1 MISTR
6 WRIWPWKG
14 DNGCGMPAIAAAFAV
29 AALLPSSATLSD
41 EWAKSTWAH
50 PAADAPVRT
59 APTGSART
67 IARLHPKTE
76 MKSPEVYLM
85 LSQQT
90 DSKGRLWVKIRL
102 PGQPNGRTGWVR
114 RAALGDAHITRF
126 ALLVDK
132 RALKATL
139 YKDGRPTWSA
149 PIGIGTRTTP
159 TPAGRFYVRE
169 LIKVKPSNGAYG
181 PYIYG
186 TSGYA
191 KLSEYPGGGII
202 GIHGTSAPGL
212 VPGRPSH
219 GCVRLRNE
227 DLRRLQK
234 LLPIGAPVRIRN

>member
-1 MISTR
+1 MIPSSA
-6 WRIWPWKG
+6 RIVG
-14 DNGCGMPAIAAAFAV
+14 GMPAIAAAFAV

-41 EWAKSTWAH
+41 EWATTTWAH
-50 PAADAPVRT
+50 PVANAPVRT
-59 APTGSART
+59 APDGGAKA

-76 MKSPEVYLM
+76 MRSPEVYLM

-90 DSKGRLWVKIRL
+90 DANGRLWVRIRV

-114 RAALGDAHITRF
+114 RATLGTAHTTPT

-132 RALKATL
+132 HALRATI
-139 YKDGRPTWSA
+139 YKDGKPTWSA
-149 PIGIGTRTTP
+149 PVGIGTRTTP

-169 LIKVKPSNGAYG
+169 LIKMNPGNGAYG

-191 KLSEYPGGGII
+191 KLSEFPGGGII
-202 GIHGTSAPGL
+202 GVHGTSAPGL
-212 VPGRPSH
+212 IPGRPSH
-219 GCVRLRNE
+219 GCVRLKNQ
-227 DLRRLQK
+227 DLRQLQK

>member
-1 MISTR
+1 MIPSSA
-6 WRIWPWKG
+6 RIVG
-14 DNGCGMPAIAAAFAV
+14 GMPAIAAAFAV
-29 AALLPSSATLSD
+29 AALLPSATTLSD
-41 EWAKSTWAH
+41 EWSKSTWAH
-50 PAADAPVRT
+50 PVASAPVRS
-59 APTGSART
+59 APTGKART
-67 IARLHPKTE
+67 IARLHAKTE

-90 DSKGRLWVKIRL
+90 DSKRRLWVRIRL

-114 RAALGDAHITRF
+114 RTTLGEAHITRT

-132 RALKATL
+132 HALKATL
-139 YKDGRPTWSA
+139 YKDGNPTWSA

-169 LIKVKPSNGAYG
+169 LIKMNPGNGAYG

-191 KLSEYPGGGII
+191 KLSEFPGGGII

-212 VPGRPSH
+212 IPGRPSH
-219 GCVRLRNE
+219 GCVRLRNA
-227 DLRRLQK
+227 DLLKLQK
-234 LLPIGAPVRIRN
+234 LLPVGAPVRIRN

>member
-1 MISTR
+1 MF
-6 WRIWPWKG
+6 G
-14 DNGCGMPAIAAAFAV
+14 GMPAIAAAFAV

-41 EWAKSTWAH
+41 EWSSSTWAH
-50 PAADAPVRT
+50 PAADAPVRS
-59 APTGSART
+59 APSGGSRT
-67 IARLHPKTE
+67 IARLHAKTE

-90 DSKGRLWVKIRL
+90 DAKGRLWVRIRV

-114 RAALGDAHITRF
+114 RATLGDAHTTHT

-132 RALKATL
+132 HALRATI
-139 YKDGRPTWSA
+139 YKDGKPAWSA
-149 PIGIGTRTTP
+149 PVGIGTRSTP

-169 LIKVKPSNGAYG
+169 LIKMNPGNGAYG

-191 KLSEYPGGGII
+191 KLSEFPGGGII
-202 GIHGTSAPGL
+202 GVHGTSAPGL
-212 VPGRPSH
+212 IPGRPSH
-219 GCVRLRNE
+219 GCVRLRNA
-227 DLRRLQK
+227 DLIKLQK